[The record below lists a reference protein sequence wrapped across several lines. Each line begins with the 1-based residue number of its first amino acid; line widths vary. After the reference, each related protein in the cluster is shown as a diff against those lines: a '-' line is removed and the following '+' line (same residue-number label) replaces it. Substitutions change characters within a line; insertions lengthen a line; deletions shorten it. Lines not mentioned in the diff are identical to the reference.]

1 MEYTRYMCECAHSS
15 SGVCVCVCVCVCVVL
30 ILKGNSIG
38 DNEDSIV
45 SGFSLSV
52 REAVTLQLQMEVIIS
67 RFFYTSLQSWLVC
80 L

>member
-1 MEYTRYMCECAHSS
+1 
-15 SGVCVCVCVCVCVVL
+15 VCVVL